1 MANHSSG
8 HSTNQPIHEQY
19 MALALEQASYGQLIA
34 RPNPAVGCVLVK
46 DNKVVGAGHT
56 QEAGGHHAEV
66 MAIRAAGDMA
76 GGTTA
81 YVTLEPCSHYGR
93 TPPCSL
99 GLIAA
104 GVSRLVYG
112 CQDPNPQVAGQG
124 LAQLRAANIE
134 VIGPV
139 MRTECEASN
148 QGFLQRMATNK
159 PYVINKMAMS
169 LDGRTAMESGESQ
182 WITGPEARAQV
193 HLLRAQSCAVITGIG
208 SVLRDDPSMNV
219 RADELALA
227 GVPLAT
233 VKRIKQPLRVVLDS
247 QLRMP
252 STAKLLQQHGSVLII
267 TCESDP
273 QKHQEL
279 IAAGAEVVFCAADE
293 NGKVDLA
300 AVLRLLGQRQCNQVM
315 VEAGAGLSGAFL
327 QAGLTDDLVVF
338 MAPKLLGNKAKA
350 LFNLPFDVMA
360 QAYELDIKEISQV
373 GCDWRIDA
381 TPKGADN

>member
-1 MANHSSG
+1 MPNQ
-8 HSTNQPIHEQY
+8 STHDQF

-46 DNKVVGAGHT
+46 DNQVVGAGFT
-56 QEAGGHHAEV
+56 QEAGGPHAEV
-66 MAIRAAGDMA
+66 MAIRAAGNLVA
-76 GGTTA
+76 GATA

-99 GLIAA
+99 GLIQA
-104 GVSRLVYG
+104 GVNRVVYG

-124 LAQLRAANIE
+124 LAQLRAANVE

-139 MRTECEASN
+139 MQEQCEMSN
-148 QGFLQRMATNK
+148 RGFFQRMATSK

-182 WITGPEARAQV
+182 WITGPQARAQV

-219 RADELALA
+219 RGAELALA
-227 GVPLAT
+227 GVPGAT
-233 VKRIKQPLRVVLDS
+233 VERIKQPLRVVLDS
-247 QLRMP
+247 HLRMQA
-252 STAKLLQQHGSVLII
+252 TAKLLHQHGPVLVV
-267 TCESDP
+267 TCVTEAQRHRGLLS
-273 QKHQEL
+273 
-279 IAAGAEVVFCAADE
+279 AGAEVVVGVADE
-293 NGKVDLA
+293 QGKVDLA
-300 AVLRLLGQRQCNQVM
+300 AVLVMLGQRQCNQVL

-327 QAGLTDDLVVF
+327 QAGLTDHLVVF
-338 MAPKLLGNKAKA
+338 MAPKLLGCKAKA
-350 LFNLPFDVMA
+350 LFNLPLDTMA
-360 QAYELDIKEISQV
+360 QAFDLDIKEISQV
-373 GCDWRIDA
+373 GRDWRIDA